1 MRKQKRPVRE
11 SDGAFLRCGAFSDA
25 ADAVEEALETVE
37 GNPDHVFIPIA
48 IDLDLDHGLY
58 GVEIGL
64 LGLG

>member
-1 MRKQKRPVRE
+1 MH
-11 SDGAFLRCGAFSDA
+11 FGAFSDA
-25 ADAVEEALETVE
+25 ADAVEEALKAVE
-37 GNPDHVFIPIA
+37 GNPDHIFIPIA